1 MTKEL
6 QEEIEQEK
14 QLKLEVLNKLQT
26 SSEQN
31 VENPIEI
38 EENDEFSIAMK
49 DIPIEEKEIEITDEE

>member
-49 DIPIEEKEIEITDEE
+49 DIPIEEKEIEITDEQ

>member
-1 MTKEL
+1 M
-6 QEEIEQEK
+6 
-14 QLKLEVLNKLQT
+14 KLEVLNKLQT

-49 DIPIEEKEIEITDEE
+49 DIPIEEKEIEITDE